1 MSYDGNIDYYKVL
14 QKVFLPEKI
23 ISTFRGLH
31 RLNISNKHFISI
43 IVVIFVITVIA
54 FEDLYLILLFFV
66 GTTLKSD
73 FHLS

>member
-1 MSYDGNIDYYKVL
+1 MLGTLIVKVL

-23 ISTFRGLH
+23 SKFLGLH
-31 RLNISNKHFISI
+31 RLNIISNKHFISI

-54 FEDLYLILLFFV
+54 FEDLYLIPRFFV
-66 GTTLKSD
+66 GTTLKID

>member
-1 MSYDGNIDYYKVL
+1 MMGTLITKVL

-23 ISTFRGLH
+23 ISKFLGLH

>member
-1 MSYDGNIDYYKVL
+1 MSYVGNIIVKVL

-23 ISTFRGLH
+23 ISKFLGLH
-31 RLNISNKHFISI
+31 RLNIISNKHFISI

-54 FEDLYLILLFFV
+54 FEDLYLIPRFFV